1 MIKEHST
8 LYVIRNTKTGQLVL
22 SYNPSSQ
29 VRKALFSCE
38 RTAKDAIKYIQRFGD
53 ENDTYKIETIS

>member
-1 MIKEHST
+1 MIKEHDT
-8 LYVIRNTKTGQLVL
+8 LYVIRNTKNGKLVL

-38 RTAKDAIKYIQRFGD
+38 RTAKDALKYIQRFGD
-53 ENDTYKIETIS
+53 EGDTYVIETIS

>member
-8 LYVIRNTKTGQLVL
+8 LYVIRNTKNEKLVL

-38 RTAKDAIKYIQRFGD
+38 RTAKDALKYIQRFGD

>member
-38 RTAKDAIKYIQRFGD
+38 RTAKDALKYIQRFDD
-53 ENDTYKIETIS
+53 ENNTYRIETIS

>member
-1 MIKEHST
+1 MIKEHNT
-8 LYVIRNTKTGQLVL
+8 LYVIRNTKNGKLVL

-38 RTAKDAIKYIQRFGD
+38 RTAKDALVYIQRFGD
-53 ENDTYKIETIS
+53 EDNTYRIETI

>member
-1 MIKEHST
+1 MIKEHDT
-8 LYVIRNTKTGQLVL
+8 LYVIRNTKNGKLVL

-38 RTAKDAIKYIQRFGD
+38 RTAKDALKYIQRFGD
-53 ENDTYKIETIS
+53 ENDTYRIETIS

>member
-1 MIKEHST
+1 M
-8 LYVIRNTKTGQLVL
+8 YVIRNTKTGQLVL

-38 RTAKDAIKYIQRFGD
+38 RTAKDALKYIQRFGD
-53 ENDTYKIETIS
+53 ENDTYRIETIS

>member
-8 LYVIRNTKTGQLVL
+8 LYVIRNTKNGKLVL

-38 RTAKDAIKYIQRFGD
+38 RTAKDALKYIQRFAD
-53 ENDTYKIETIS
+53 ENDTYIIETIS

>member
-1 MIKEHST
+1 MIKEHDT
-8 LYVIRNTKTGQLVL
+8 LYVIRNTNNGKLVL

-38 RTAKDAIKYIQRFGD
+38 RTAKDALKYIQRFGD
-53 ENDTYKIETIS
+53 EGDTYVIETIS

>member
-8 LYVIRNTKTGQLVL
+8 LYVIRNTKNGKFVL

-38 RTAKDAIKYIQRFGD
+38 RTAKDALKYIQRFGD
-53 ENDTYKIETIS
+53 EGDTYVIETIS

>member
-8 LYVIRNTKTGQLVL
+8 LYVIRNTKNRKLVL

-38 RTAKDAIKYIQRFGD
+38 RTAKDALKYIQRFGD